1 MTCALPSCYVSETLR
16 ENGYRHALRTPLVKA
31 IELYELPK
39 DIPIATLCAGSAC
52 ALILRGYTSF
62 GYVNGF
68 RVRVRRSGI
77 DEKAVKVEELRI
89 PDCGCVCSACVSAR
103 LRNSESCIFLGS
115 ARASRNELTLGT
127 AHATMCSTTPKTALR
142 EDYHG
147 SVRHHRSAG
156 R

>member
-77 DEKAVKVEELRI
+77 DEKAVTTRQAPPWQRQPQLSCRATTSRRAPCLQAQAKRRRSPSDQVCDTRRQTRSLLQLR
-89 PDCGCVCSACVSAR
+89 AR
-103 LRNSESCIFLGS
+103 S
-115 ARASRNELTLGT
+115 
-127 AHATMCSTTPKTALR
+127 
-142 EDYHG
+142 
-147 SVRHHRSAG
+147 
-156 R
+156 

>member
-1 MTCALPSCYVSETLR
+1 MEGIQGVGSSLAMTCALPSCYVSETLR

-115 ARASRNELTLGT
+115 ARASSE
-127 AHATMCSTTPKTALR
+127 
-142 EDYHG
+142 
-147 SVRHHRSAG
+147 
-156 R
+156 